1 MKVAGTALDRITV
14 ELDRDR
20 EKIAVARAEI
30 ARIQQGLRL
39 AIEIMNSA
47 CRQIEELSSKP
58 HPLAQ
63 TIGVLRGGAVTHS
76 GPMGSGE
83 SVVAMNRL
91 GSPKDHGDRAVHT
104 EAARD
109 EGSVPTRGV
118 TDGFFNG
125 SVRKLDEA

>member
-39 AIEIMNSA
+39 TIEIMNRA

-58 HPLAQ
+58 HPLAE

-76 GPMGSGE
+76 GPTKSGE

-91 GSPKDHGDRAVHT
+91 RSPKDDGDSGIRRSGCISPGAKS
-104 EAARD
+104 D
-109 EGSVPTRGV
+109 I
-118 TDGFFNG
+118 
-125 SVRKLDEA
+125 VRFLNEHSDV

>member
-1 MKVAGTALDRITV
+1 MKVAGTALDRIRG

-39 AIEIMNSA
+39 TIEIMNRA

-58 HPLAQ
+58 HPLAE

-76 GPMGSGE
+76 GPTRSGE

-91 GSPKDHGDRAVHT
+91 RSPKDDGD
-104 EAARD
+104 
-109 EGSVPTRGV
+109 PGV
-118 TDGFFNG
+118 QRSGCISPGAKSDI
-125 SVRKLDEA
+125 VRFLNKHADV